1 MDRHEVLNYKT
12 PAMISSYHLED
23 FGSSFS
29 IPGSFMIDRFEDIIR
44 PKRMLWPHKHSFY
57 EILWIEQGT
66 SHHMIDQHSFEL
78 SDDHLFFIAPGQVHE
93 LDQSE
98 DVKGYS
104 IMFTEEFL
112 SLGHAQQ
119 DLLAGLSFLENSYS
133 RPSFRVDQ
141 TNTTNLASILQ
152 SLHQETGRKDK
163 SEPIIRHL
171 LLAFLFNIQR
181 LMSDANRA
189 ENDNISVLTLKRF
202 RKLIEEHYKKETRLS
217 FFASQLF
224 ITVPNLNEISKKI
237 TGKTAGELIRE
248 RILLEAKRMLIH
260 SHESIGQIAANL
272 GFKDFSYFSRQFK
285 KQEGISPAAF
295 KKQKFTS

>member
-1 MDRHEVLNYKT
+1 
-12 PAMISSYHLED
+12 MISSYHLED

-29 IPGSFMIDRFEDIIR
+29 IPGCFMIDRFEDIIR
-44 PKRMLWPHKHSFY
+44 PKSMLWPHKHSFY

-78 SDDHLFFIAPGQVHE
+78 SDDCLFFIAPGQVHE
-93 LDQSE
+93 LDHSE

-112 SLGHAQQ
+112 SLGHAQP
-119 DLLAGLSFLENSYS
+119 DLLAGLSFLENTYS
-133 RPSFRVDQ
+133 RPAFPVNQNQ
-141 TNTTNLASILQ
+141 TANLTTILQ

-163 SEPIIRHL
+163 SEAVIRHL

-181 LMSDANRA
+181 LMADANQA
-189 ENDNISVLTLKRF
+189 ENDNISVLTLKKF

-217 FFASQLF
+217 FFAAQLF

-248 RILLEAKRMLIH
+248 RIWLEAKRMLIH
-260 SHESIGQIAANL
+260 SHESVGQIAANL

-285 KQEGISPAAF
+285 KQEGISPATF